1 MNNYRD
7 SVKAL
12 HDDCMNKSFQLGW
25 LRGELKSL
33 KSIIESNKIQCDD
46 YTMKRLQKIANSFEK
61 SEHEA
66 NLHRESVNAR
76 VEEMLAESRA
86 KVANP
91 VA

>member
-1 MNNYRD
+1 MGSYQD

-25 LRGELKSL
+25 LKGELKSL
-33 KSIIESNKIQCDD
+33 KSIIESNKIQCDS
-46 YTMKRLQKIANSFEK
+46 YTMKRLEKIANSFEK
-61 SEHEA
+61 SENEA
-66 NLHRESVNAR
+66 ILHRERVNAR
-76 VEEMLAESRA
+76 IEEMLTESRA